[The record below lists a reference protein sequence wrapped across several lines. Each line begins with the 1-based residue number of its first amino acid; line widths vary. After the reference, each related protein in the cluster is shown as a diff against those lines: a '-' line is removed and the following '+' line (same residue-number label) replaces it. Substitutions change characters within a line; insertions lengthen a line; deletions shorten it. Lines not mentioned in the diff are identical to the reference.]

1 MKHLKIPDDLS
12 KYKKSLEAK
21 HRPDTTRIFI
31 CTTGCRALGA
41 EEVCKAFKDEI
52 TKQSLAGKI
61 EMVETGCQGLCTRA
75 PVLTIEPLGIFY
87 GRATETDVPEIISRT
102 IQKGEV
108 IDRLCYSEAG
118 KRIPYVRDIPFYS
131 KQKKI
136 VLKNCGSIDPR
147 NINEYI
153 LRDGYAAFAK
163 VLTSMT
169 QEKVIDE
176 IKNSGLRGRGGAG
189 YPTGIKWEAVRKV
202 QGDIKYMVCN
212 GDEGDPGAFMD
223 RAVLEGDPHAVIE
236 GMLIGAYAIGSQKG
250 FIYVRAEY
258 PIAVEHLKIAI
269 EQAKS
274 LGLLGNNILGSNFSF
289 DLDIKMGAGAFVCGE
304 ETALIASIE
313 GKRGMPR
320 PRPPYPATSGIWG
333 KPTNINNVETFA
345 NVPVIFLK
353 GSEWYKAIGTES
365 SKGTKIFALA
375 GNVKNTGL
383 VEVPMGTTLREIV
396 FDIGGGIPGR
406 KKFKAAQMGGPSG
419 GCVPAQH
426 LDLPID
432 YETVKEVGAIMGSGG
447 LIVMDDSTSMVEIA
461 RYFMEFCQDE
471 SCGKCVPC
479 RIGTK
484 RMLDILTRITKG
496 EGTKEDIGLLKELA
510 EVTKTASLCGLGQT
524 AANPV
529 LSTIRYCLNEYEELI
544 DKKGRQS
551 STQQTPVTQP

>member
-1 MKHLKIPDDLS
+1 MEKLKHPDDLQ
-12 KYKKSLEAK
+12 KFRKSLESK
-21 HRPDTTRIFI
+21 HRPDMVRIFI

-41 EEVCKAFKDEI
+41 DEVCKAFKSEI
-52 TKQSLAGKI
+52 EKQSLKDK
-61 EMVETGCQGLCTRA
+61 VEIVDTGCQGLCARA
-75 PVLTIEPLGIFY
+75 PVLTIEPMGIFY
-87 GRATETDVPEIISRT
+87 GRVTETDVPEIISRT
-102 IQKGEV
+102 ILKGE
-108 IDRLCYSEAG
+108 IIERLCYTEAG
-118 KRIPYVRDIPFYS
+118 KRTAYIRDIPFYG

-136 VLKNCGSIDPR
+136 VLRNCGTVDPKS
-147 NINEYI
+147 INEYI
-153 LRDGYAAFAK
+153 LRDGYAAISKA
-163 VLTSMT
+163 LSGMT
-169 QEKVIDE
+169 PDDVVNE

-189 YPTGIKWEAVRKV
+189 FPTGNKWEFVKKAV
-202 QGDIKYMVCN
+202 GDIKYIVCN

-223 RAVLEGDPHAVIE
+223 RAVLEGDPHSVIE
-236 GMLIGAYAIGSQKG
+236 GMLVGAYAIGSRKG
-250 FIYVRAEY
+250 IVYVRAEY
-258 PIAVEHLKIAI
+258 PIAVEHLNIAI
-269 EQAKS
+269 QQAKS
-274 LGLLGNNILGSNFSF
+274 LGLLGENILGTSFSF
-289 DLDIKMGAGAFVCGE
+289 DLEIKMGAGAFVCGE

-320 PRPPYPATSGIWG
+320 PRPPFPATSGLLG

-345 NVPVIFLK
+345 NVPIIILK
-353 GSEWYKAIGTES
+353 GSEFYKAIGTDT

-447 LIVMDDSTSMVEIA
+447 LIVMDDSTSMVDIA

-496 EGTKEDIGLLKELA
+496 QGMKEDIDLLKELA

-529 LSTIRYCLNEYEELI
+529 LSTIRYYLNEYEELI
-544 DKKGRQS
+544 NKKDTQS
-551 STQQTPVTQP
+551 LSQESQTTQT

>member
-1 MKHLKIPDDLS
+1 MEKLKNPDDLQ
-12 KYKKSLEAK
+12 KFRKSLESK
-21 HRPDTTRIFI
+21 HRPDMVRIFI

-41 EEVCKAFKDEI
+41 EEVYKAFKAEI
-52 TKQSLAGKI
+52 EKQSLADKI
-61 EMVETGCQGLCTRA
+61 KIVDTGCQGLCARA
-75 PVLTIEPLGIFY
+75 PVLTIEPMGVFY
-87 GRATETDVPEIISRT
+87 GRVTETDVPEIISRT
-102 IQKGEV
+102 ILKGE
-108 IDRLCYSEAG
+108 IIERLCYVEAG
-118 KRIPYVRDIPFYS
+118 KRIPHIKDIPFYS
-131 KQKKI
+131 KQKRI
-136 VLKNCGSIDPR
+136 VLKNCGYIDPK

-153 LRDGYAAFAK
+153 LREGYSAFAK
-163 VLTSMT
+163 ILSGMT
-169 QEKVIDE
+169 PDQVIAE
-176 IKNSGLRGRGGAG
+176 MKNSGLRGRGGAG
-189 YPTGIKWEAVRKV
+189 FPTGNKWEFVKKA
-202 QGDIKYMVCN
+202 QGDIKYLICN

-223 RAVLEGDPHAVIE
+223 RAVLEGDPHSVIE
-236 GMLIGAYAIGSQKG
+236 GMLIGAYAIGAQKG

-274 LGLLGNNILGSNFSF
+274 MGILGNNILGSNFSF
-289 DLDIKMGAGAFVCGE
+289 DLEIKMGAGAFVCGE

-320 PRPPYPATSGIWG
+320 PRPPFPATSGLWG
-333 KPTNINNVETFA
+333 KPTNINNVETLA
-345 NVPVIFLK
+345 NVPVIILK
-353 GSEWYKAIGTES
+353 GSEWYRSIGTET

-447 LIVMDDSTSMVEIA
+447 LIVMDDSASMVDIA

-496 EGTKEDIGLLKELA
+496 EGKKDDIGLLKELA

-529 LSTIRYCLNEYEELI
+529 LSTIRYYLNEYEELI
-544 DKKGRQS
+544 DKKGVLQS
-551 STQQTPVTQP
+551 PQQATTA

>member
-1 MKHLKIPDDLS
+1 MEKLKNPDDIMNLR
-12 KYKKSLEAK
+12 KSLEAK

-189 YPTGIKWEAVRKV
+189 YPTGIKWESVRKV

-544 DKKGRQS
+544 DKKGSQS

>member
-1 MKHLKIPDDLS
+1 
-12 KYKKSLEAK
+12 
-21 HRPDTTRIFI
+21 
-31 CTTGCRALGA
+31 
-41 EEVCKAFKDEI
+41 
-52 TKQSLAGKI
+52 
-61 EMVETGCQGLCTRA
+61 
-75 PVLTIEPLGIFY
+75 
-87 GRATETDVPEIISRT
+87 
-102 IQKGEV
+102 
-108 IDRLCYSEAG
+108 
-118 KRIPYVRDIPFYS
+118 
-131 KQKKI
+131 
-136 VLKNCGSIDPR
+136 
-147 NINEYI
+147 
-153 LRDGYAAFAK
+153 
-163 VLTSMT
+163 
-169 QEKVIDE
+169 
-176 IKNSGLRGRGGAG
+176 
-189 YPTGIKWEAVRKV
+189 
-202 QGDIKYMVCN
+202 
-212 GDEGDPGAFMD
+212 MD
-223 RAVLEGDPHAVIE
+223 RAVLEGDPHSVIE

-250 FIYVRAEY
+250 IIYVRAEY
-258 PIAVEHLKIAI
+258 PIAVDHLKIAI

-274 LGLLGNNILGSNFSF
+274 LGLLGNNILGTNFSF

-320 PRPPYPATSGIWG
+320 PRPPFPATSGLWG

-447 LIVMDDSTSMVEIA
+447 LIVMDDSASMVDIA

-496 EGTKEDIGLLKELA
+496 QGRNEDIGLLKELA

-529 LSTIRYCLNEYEELI
+529 LSTIRYYLNEYEDLI
-544 DKKGRQS
+544 NKKGSQPSPQQS
-551 STQQTPVTQP
+551 PAAQP